1 MTRNR
6 WLTIAAATLGVA
18 VVVTFVLLRRPGG
31 EDAAAD
37 PSPTAVVTVVTVR
50 SQPLDD
56 VVTVYGVVQADPA
69 GVITIAAPKAVIVS
83 RVLVRSGETVAAGQ
97 PLVEVANAPGAELA
111 YRQAADAAAFAQTDM
126 SRVQRLYDERL
137 AASDQLNAAKK
148 VLADAQSALV
158 AQQKQGS
165 GRSSQTIAAPRA
177 AIVTTVSAAPGDH
190 VAQDAPLMVL
200 AGAGAATVKLGL
212 EPTAGRFVAGQAV
225 TIRPVFGGPPIPS
238 RIAMVGR
245 AADQTTKTLDA
256 IVPLNGAALPIGAA
270 VQGDVVTGRH
280 VGLVAPRAAVVF
292 DETGPHLFTIA
303 GGKAHRIFVKVGLD
317 LGEEIEVI
325 GPIMAGAAIA
335 VEGAYELQDGMAVK
349 VRGK

>member
-6 WLTIAAATLGVA
+6 WLMIGVATLGVA
-18 VVVTFVLLRRPGG
+18 AVVALVLLRRPGA
-31 EDAAAD
+31 EEAAD
-37 PSPTAVVTVVTVR
+37 ASPTAVVTVVAARSRPLADVITVF
-50 SQPLDD
+50 
-56 VVTVYGVVQADPA
+56 GVVQADPT
-69 GVITIAAPKAVIVS
+69 GVITVAAPKAVIVS

-111 YRQAADAAAFAQTDM
+111 YRQAADAASFAQVDLA
-126 SRVQRLYDERL
+126 RVQRLFDERL

-148 VLADAQSALV
+148 AVADAQAALA
-158 AQQKQGS
+158 AQQKQGA
-165 GRSSQTIAAPRA
+165 GRALQTLAAPRA
-177 AIVTTVSAAPGDH
+177 AIVTTISAAPGDH

-212 EPTAGRFVAGQAV
+212 EPAAGRFVAGQAV
-225 TIRPVFGGPPIPS
+225 TLRPVFGGAPIPS
-238 RIAMVGR
+238 RIVMVGR

-270 VQGDVVTGRH
+270 VQGDVVTGTH
-280 VGLVAPRAAVVF
+280 TGLVAPRAAVVF
-292 DETGPHLFTIA
+292 DETGPHLFTIS

-317 LGEEIEVI
+317 RGDEIEVI
-325 GPIMAGAAIA
+325 GPVTAGAAIA